1 MYNLKVHQRNKHGN
15 QQNESQLKTS
25 YMQDYPQP
33 QHVQKVQQQPIHH
46 RQIPPP
52 PHTQINTQQNL
63 LINQNRY
70 LLHKVNELEAYIRN
84 QNVQT
89 GQTFRSTDE
98 NESETMS
105 DVMET
110 DKQDS
115 MDTDSVDSDNKSVST
130 DVDEDEEQDNVDNLN
145 DKINKIRY
153 ALLEFQDLR
162 DDYRSELENV
172 KNYDEEQLRD
182 VLKNYADLEVE
193 ILEEQVGVDPEEN
206 GEENVEDESVDNN
219 IEEKD
224 TCTCEKGCFLDFVFE
239 LRNVIQDD
247 EKEIL
252 ENLIEKKKREVL
264 EIKESEN
271 NENEERCEDEPEGT
285 TKILQK
291 DVTNFEEVCDKF
303 KEDGGECFKDCS
315 KSKSV
320 SNMCEQMNDS
330 LVWNGLKRKYPNKY
344 SQLNKTIQKVR
355 KDGLSELTNPHV
367 TIHKKRKTLQKAQV
381 GEGILN
387 IVKNLIV
394 PELKE
399 ALNIR

>member
-1 MYNLKVHQRNKHGN
+1 
-15 QQNESQLKTS
+15 
-25 YMQDYPQP
+25 
-33 QHVQKVQQQPIHH
+33 
-46 RQIPPP
+46 
-52 PHTQINTQQNL
+52 
-63 LINQNRY
+63 
-70 LLHKVNELEAYIRN
+70 
-84 QNVQT
+84 VQT

-130 DVDEDEEQDNVDNLN
+130 DGNVDEDEEQDNVDNLN
-145 DKINKIRY
+145 DKINKIHY
-153 ALLEFQDLR
+153 ALLEFKDLR

-315 KSKSV
+315 KSKIQSV